1 MSISKREVEHVA
13 RLARL
18 QLSEAEKDRMA
29 EQLSRILDHIA
40 VLNRL
45 DTADVPPLA
54 HVLPVHNV
62 YRPDVVNEG
71 FSREQA
77 LANAPEA
84 EDGCFKVPKIT
95 EG

>member
-18 QLSEAEKDRMA
+18 GLSEPEKEKMA
-29 EQLSRILDHIA
+29 EQLSRILEHVA

-45 DTADVPPLA
+45 DTSDVPPLA
-54 HVLPVHNV
+54 HVLPIHNV
-62 YRPDVVNEG
+62 FRSDVVTEG
-71 FSREQA
+71 LTREQT